1 LDLFLFLGGVWMT
14 YQELEQ
20 KLEDLYQELAMY
32 TRQMDRENTS
42 QTRRKI
48 VELERTLHQEYSNAT

>member
-1 LDLFLFLGGVWMT
+1 
-14 YQELEQ
+14 
-20 KLEDLYQELAMY
+20 MY